1 MNVSTPA
8 YEAITYDRSEG
19 LAVITLNRPEVLN
32 AVNEKMGQELL
43 EALRA
48 AERDNEVRCVIITGK
63 GRAFCAG
70 EDIQDLRADY
80 ERGVNPKLGQRLLH
94 KYNPIIR
101 KIRHIEK
108 PVIAAVNGVAA
119 GGGAGI
125 AFSCDLRIASDTAK
139 FIQAFIRVGLA
150 PDSGTSFFLPRL
162 VGFAKAMQLSLMG
175 EELSSQDAERFG
187 LITRVVPPEQLMT
200 ATKEIAS
207 KLASGPTRA
216 IALTKRALNKSV
228 SSDLETVLEYESYIQ
243 EIAGATS
250 DHIEAVKAFFEKRK
264 PVFKGS

>member
-1 MNVSTPA
+1 MSAPS
-8 YEAITYDRSEG
+8 YETITYEKSEG
-19 LAVITLNRPEVLN
+19 VAFITLNRPDVLN

-43 EALRA
+43 DSLRA
-48 AERDNEVRCVIITGK
+48 AERDSEVRCVVITGK

-70 EDIQDLRADY
+70 EDIRDLRGDY

-101 KIRHIEK
+101 RIRHMEK

-119 GGGAGI
+119 GAGAGI
-125 AFSCDLRIASDTAK
+125 AYSCDLRIASDTAK

-162 VGFAKAMQLSLMG
+162 VGFSKAMELSLTG
-175 EELSSQDAERFG
+175 EELSSKDAERFG
-187 LITRVVPPEQLMT
+187 LVSKVVPTDQLMST
-200 ATKEIAS
+200 TKDIAI
-207 KLASGPTRA
+207 KLATGPTKA
-216 IALTKRALNKSV
+216 IGLTKRALNKSI
-228 SSDLETVLEYESYIQ
+228 SADLETVLQYESYIQ

-264 PVFKGS
+264 PIFKGN

>member
-1 MNVSTPA
+1 MSAPS
-8 YEAITYDRSEG
+8 YETITYEKSEG
-19 LAVITLNRPEVLN
+19 VAFITLNRPDVLN

-43 EALRA
+43 DSLRA
-48 AERDNEVRCVIITGK
+48 AERDSEVRCVVITGK

-70 EDIQDLRADY
+70 EDIRDLRGDY

-94 KYNPIIR
+94 KYNPVIR
-101 KIRHIEK
+101 RIRQMEK

-119 GGGAGI
+119 GAGAGI
-125 AFSCDLRIASDTAK
+125 AYSCDLRIASDTAK

-162 VGFAKAMQLSLMG
+162 AGFSKAMQLSMTG

-187 LITRVVPPEQLMT
+187 LVSKVVPTDQLMT
-200 ATKEIAS
+200 TTKEIAIR
-207 KLASGPTRA
+207 LATGPTKA
-216 IALTKRALNKSV
+216 IGLTKRALNKSI
-228 SSDLETVLEYESYIQ
+228 SSDLETVLDYESYMQ

-250 DHIEAVKAFFEKRK
+250 DHVEAVKAFFEKRK
-264 PVFKGS
+264 PTFKGS

>member
-1 MNVSTPA
+1 MSAPS
-8 YEAITYDRSEG
+8 YETITYEKSEG
-19 LAVITLNRPEVLN
+19 VAIITLNRPDVLN

-43 EALRA
+43 DSLRA
-48 AERDNEVRCVIITGK
+48 AERDSEVRCVVITGK

-70 EDIQDLRADY
+70 EDIQDLRGDY

-101 KIRHIEK
+101 RIRQMEK

-119 GGGAGI
+119 GAGAGI
-125 AFSCDLRIASDTAK
+125 AYSCDLRIASDTAK

-162 VGFAKAMQLSLMG
+162 VGFSKAMELALTG
-175 EELSSQDAERFG
+175 EELASKDAERFG
-187 LITRVVPPEQLMT
+187 LVSKVVPTDQLMT
-200 ATKEIAS
+200 MTKEIANR
-207 KLASGPTRA
+207 LATGPTKA
-216 IALTKRALNKSV
+216 IGLTKRALNKSI
-228 SSDLETVLEYESYIQ
+228 SSDLETVLDYESYMQ

-250 DHIEAVKAFFEKRK
+250 DHDEAVKAFFEKRK
-264 PVFKGS
+264 PIFKGK